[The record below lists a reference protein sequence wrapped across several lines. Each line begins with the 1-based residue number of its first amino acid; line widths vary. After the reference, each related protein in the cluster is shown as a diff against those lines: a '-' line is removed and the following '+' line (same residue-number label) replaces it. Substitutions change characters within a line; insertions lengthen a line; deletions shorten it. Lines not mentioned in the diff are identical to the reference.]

1 MMEERVCIC
10 IFLIHGTEKPQAYGL
25 HCDYCVFFSIEFL
38 QTMLYIQGQELRD
51 TGDDLMAVNADETQP
66 DLAGMGV
73 RGITEWEWNSVEW
86 GNFFII

>member
-1 MMEERVCIC
+1 
-10 IFLIHGTEKPQAYGL
+10 
-25 HCDYCVFFSIEFL
+25 
-38 QTMLYIQGQELRD
+38 MLYIQGQELRD

-86 GNFFII
+86 GNFFIIELVCCCCCKSDIGRFLQFLA